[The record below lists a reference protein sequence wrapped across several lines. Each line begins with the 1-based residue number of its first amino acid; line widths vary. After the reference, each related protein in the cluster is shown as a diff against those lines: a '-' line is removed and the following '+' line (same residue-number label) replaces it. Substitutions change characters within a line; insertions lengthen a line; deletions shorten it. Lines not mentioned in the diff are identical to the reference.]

1 MEQRLGG
8 VLAGGAL
15 GFALAVTI
23 ASLATGRPLEIVE
36 NLIWVYTSPAPLVN
50 TVLLSVPIA
59 MAAIGLSLSYRARF
73 ITIGAEGQIVLGSVA
88 ALWATAYSGLE
99 GSAALALALLLPAL
113 SGALYALIPFLLRAY
128 AGASEVL
135 TSLMLNLVAV
145 YVTNYLIATYLRE
158 GAFVMTRIVPPE
170 LRAEWYL
177 GLVMIVAAALSA
189 HLLLTRTRWGLAI
202 EVYGRAPKAAE
213 TYGYSARQV
222 MLLVSLLSGGLAGLG
237 GAVAML
243 SFQHSLTP
251 MSFPPG
257 YGYAGALVAWLSS
270 NNPLAALFA
279 SLFFSSLMVF
289 GRSLQAV
296 GVPLSYALAA
306 QALIVLFTLIAVA
319 RERQWQ

>member
-1 MEQRLGG
+1 MEQRLRSA
-8 VLAGGAL
+8 LGGALL
-15 GFALAVTI
+15 GFALAAI
-23 ASLATGRPLEIVE
+23 LASIATGQPLRILE
-36 NLIWVYTSPAPLVN
+36 NLLWVYTSPAPLVN
-50 TVLLSVPIA
+50 TALLSAPIA

-73 ITIGAEGQIVLGSVA
+73 ITIGAEGQIIVGSVV
-88 ALWATAYSGLE
+88 ALWVTAYSGLGE
-99 GSAALALALLLPAL
+99 PLAMPIALILPVVL
-113 SGALYALIPFLLRAY
+113 GALYALVPFLLRAF

-135 TSLMLNLVAV
+135 SSLMLNLVAM
-145 YVTNYLIATYLRE
+145 YLANYLIATYLRE
-158 GAFVMTRIVPPE
+158 GAFVMTRAVPLE
-170 LRAEWYL
+170 LRVEWYF
-177 GLVMIVAAALSA
+177 GLLAIALAALLA

-213 TYGYSARQV
+213 TYGYSSVRI
-222 MLLVSLLSGGLAGLG
+222 MLLVSLISGGLAGLG
-237 GAVAML
+237 GALAML

-270 NNPLAALFA
+270 NSPIAALLA

-289 GRSLQAV
+289 GRSLQAA

-319 RERQWQ
+319 REERWR